1 MQLVFRFCHVVEQKF
16 QYQRTAQAPAL
27 DLEVGKSHR
36 HIDIPNVPDA
46 DKPRIFH
53 RLREA
58 VAFLRTRC
66 GTDMFGAGFA
76 EIFSA
81 DILIAALSVPASDPA
96 ALVAEKFHFVLQRL
110 GQGVQLGKG
119 LVQPEIRHHIAEI
132 LPLHLPAE
140 VPKVRQNLGGGGDE
154 IERGIGALQVVQG
167 QEVGVDEILHVDVV
181 PDAGA
186 VPGGIVV
193 AVNRHMVPP
202 SVGNLQNNGDQ
213 VGLRVMRLADLA
225 GHMRA
230 AGVEV
235 PQRDKM
241 DAVCN
246 GSPVE
251 HPLHRQLRVAV
262 AICGMRRVG
271 LENRH
276 TFRFAVGRGGRGKD
290 DVFDA
295 VLDHRLQHCP
305 RAAEVVVVVLERI
318 YHALADLG
326 VCREMDD
333 CVDLFAGKDV
343 VAEFLIA
350 DVALIEPRL
359 RMDGFAE
366 AGFQIVR
373 HDHIVAVV
381 NKFVNGVAADVTS
394 AA

>member
-1 MQLVFRFCHVVEQKF
+1 MCGSKIRDV
-16 QYQRTAQAPAL
+16 
-27 DLEVGKSHR
+27 
-36 HIDIPNVPDA
+36 DI
-46 DKPRIFH
+46 
-53 RLREA
+53 
-58 VAFLRTRC
+58 VA
-66 GTDMFGAGFA
+66 
-76 EIFSA
+76 
-81 DILIAALSVPASDPA
+81 
-96 ALVAEKFHFVLQRL
+96 
-110 GQGVQLGKG
+110 
-119 LVQPEIRHHIAEI
+119 
-132 LPLHLPAE
+132 
-140 VPKVRQNLGGGGDE
+140 
-154 IERGIGALQVVQG
+154 
-167 QEVGVDEILHVDVV
+167 
-181 PDAGA
+181 DAGTISCR
-186 VPGGIVV
+186 IVV
-193 AVNRHMVPP
+193 AKNAHMVALA
-202 SVGNLQNNGDQ
+202 VRDLQDDGDE
-213 VGLRVMRLADLA
+213 VRFRIMRLADLA

-295 VLDHRLQHCP
+295 VLDHRLQHRP

-373 HDHIVAVV
+373 HDHIVTVV